1 MIFRRVQL
9 CFSPSAFCDEST
21 KICVLFRFVQN
32 KVSYSIFAVRL
43 YFVTFPISGLVR
55 GKLNE
60 KIAFPFGKTVNCFQ
74 VVFFRAFYFI
84 LDLLFPLFSDD
95 RARPPN
101 SRTTVNIGRLKIE
114 QETLAVHFFR
124 FSPTRGST
132 FSLGIVGLK
141 NGR

>member
-1 MIFRRVQL
+1 MLQ
-9 CFSPSAFCDEST
+9 PYHFCNEST

-74 VVFFRAFYFI
+74 VVFSGPFT
-84 LDLLFPLFSDD
+84 LFST
-95 RARPPN
+95 
-101 SRTTVNIGRLKIE
+101 S
-114 QETLAVHFFR
+114 
-124 FSPTRGST
+124 
-132 FSLGIVGLK
+132 FSLYFPMIGPGLLIP
-141 NGR
+141 GPL